1 MIGWLNLLFVLALA
15 IMAVLFAAANQREV
29 TVQLPGGWSF
39 PDVPLFVL
47 AFVPLF
53 LGFLAGTISA
63 WSSRLHHRRQS
74 DLLQIQN
81 QKLEAELANLRN
93 QPLETDLH
101 VS

>member
-1 MIGWLNLLFVLALA
+1 MIGWLNLLFVLVLA
-15 IMAVLFAAANQREV
+15 IMAVLFAAANHGEV
-29 TVQLPGGWSF
+29 TIQLPGGWSF
-39 PDVPLFVL
+39 PDIPLFVL

-53 LGFLAGTISA
+53 LGFLAGTISS

-74 DLLQIQN
+74 ELLQLQN